1 MLNYIIRRILAMI
14 PTLFIVSVLT
24 FIIID
29 LPPGDFMTQLAAN
42 VGTSGSS
49 MDAATVENLQ
59 RQYGLDKPL
68 VVRYFTWIGGWFK
81 GDFGYSLDWKRP
93 VSELIF
99 DRLGLTLLLSLI
111 SLAIMWLIAVPI
123 GIYSATH
130 QYSWGDNILTFLGFL
145 GLSVPDFLLGLVYL
159 FVGIFVFSISVMG
172 LYSSEYE
179 SAPWSVGKVLDLIN
193 HLFWPAL
200 ILGAGGMA
208 KLIRIMRGSLL
219 ETLGQ
224 QFITTARAKGLKEK
238 VVVNKYA
245 VRVAINP
252 LVSVMGMQIPELI
265 SGATVLGIVLSLPT
279 TGPLFMRALLSQD
292 FYLAG
297 TFLLFLAIMLMVGNL
312 LADIALAWVD
322 PRIRLE

>member
-1 MLNYIIRRILAMI
+1 MLNYIIRRVLAMI

-42 VGTSGSS
+42 MGASGSG
-49 MDAATVENLQ
+49 MDEATAENLR
-59 RQYGLDKPL
+59 RQYGLDQPL
-68 VVRYFTWIGGWFK
+68 LVRYFTWVSGFPR
-81 GDFGYSLDWKRP
+81 GDFGYSLEWKRP
-93 VSELIF
+93 VADLIY
-99 DRLGLTLLLSLI
+99 DRLMLTLLLSLI
-111 SLAIMWLIAVPI
+111 SLLIMWIIAVPI

-130 QYSWGDNILTFLGFL
+130 QYSWGDNILSFLGFL

-159 FVGIFVFSISVMG
+159 FIGIFVFGVSVMG
-172 LYSSEYE
+172 LNSAQYE
-179 SAPWSVGKVLDLIN
+179 SAPWSIEKVLDLAN
-193 HLFWPAL
+193 HLLWPAL

-208 KLIRIMRGSLL
+208 QLIRIMRGSLL

-224 QFITTARAKGLKEK
+224 QFVTTARAKGLKEK
-238 VVVNKYA
+238 VVINKYA

-252 LVSVMGMQIPELI
+252 LVSVMGMQIPQLI

-279 TGPLFMRALLSQD
+279 TGPLFMRALLGQD
-292 FYLAG
+292 MYLAG
-297 TFLLFLAIMLMVGNL
+297 TFLLFLALMLMVGNL